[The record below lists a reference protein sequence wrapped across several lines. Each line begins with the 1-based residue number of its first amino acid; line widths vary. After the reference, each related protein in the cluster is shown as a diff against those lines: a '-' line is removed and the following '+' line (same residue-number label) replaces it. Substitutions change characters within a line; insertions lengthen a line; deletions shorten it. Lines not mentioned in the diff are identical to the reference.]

1 MARSAAHVAAE
12 DEGRGGIQVI
22 ARAAAVLRVLKHS
35 RTGLSLAQIADRV
48 HLPRS
53 TVQRIVSALQEERLV
68 AASSTGVGFF
78 LGPELHA
85 LAEAAHLSVADA
97 LRPLLKSL
105 SSQTSETVDLA
116 VLRGETIV
124 FIDQVAGTHRLRA
137 VSSVGETFT
146 LCDTANGK
154 ACLALLEDAEVR
166 DRARAELGRSASP
179 ARMAT
184 LMSEIAEIRRKGYAF
199 DLDEHTH
206 GISAVGIA
214 FRDQRGDCHAI
225 SIPVPTTRF
234 AAAREKLVRALLSAR
249 REARVLLGL

>member
-1 MARSAAHVAAE
+1 MAKSAIRIAAE
-12 DEGRGGIQVI
+12 DEVRSGIQVI

-48 HLPRS
+48 QLPRS

-116 VLRGETIV
+116 MLRGETIV

-146 LCDTANGK
+146 LTDTANGK
-154 ACLALLEDAEVR
+154 ACLALLEDGEVR
-166 DRARAELGRSASP
+166 DRARTELGPSADPSRIG
-179 ARMAT
+179 ALMA
-184 LMSEIAEIRRKGYAF
+184 EIAEIRRRGYAL

-234 AAAREKLVRALLSAR
+234 ADTREKLIRALLSAR
-249 REARVLLGL
+249 REAKIILGL